1 MTVTAGPGAWVV
13 PPGRAVWVPAGMEHT
28 IQAHGRLA
36 MRTVYVAPDAVPG
49 LPVDCF
55 VVNVSPL
62 LRELIL
68 AAMTMTMPAHDPLA
82 GPEARLAGVL
92 LDQIRAAR
100 VAPLYLPYP
109 SDSRLRRV
117 ADGLI
122 ADPGDARHL
131 AAWAKTAGTSTH
143 TLARLFAAETA
154 MSFRQWRQ
162 QVRLLDAL
170 RRLASGQPV
179 TTVALDL
186 GYESPSAFIAMF
198 RKALGTTPGRY
209 FD

>member
-28 IQAHGRLA
+28 IHAHGRLA
-36 MRTVYVAPDAVPG
+36 MRTVYVAPDAVLG

-68 AAMTMTMPAHDPLA
+68 AAMTMPVLYPLA
-82 GPEARLAGVL
+82 GPEARLVAVL
-92 LDQIRAAR
+92 LDRIRAAH
-100 VAPLYLPYP
+100 VAPLYLPLP
-109 SDSRLRRV
+109 DDSRLRRV
-117 ADGLI
+117 ADALV
-122 ADPGDARHL
+122 ADPGDPRPLH
-131 AAWAKTAGTSTH
+131 AWAKTAGSSAR
-143 TLARLFAAETA
+143 TLARLFAAETGL
-154 MSFRQWRQ
+154 SFRQWRQ
-162 QVRLLDAL
+162 QARLLDAL
-170 RRLASGQPV
+170 RRLAEGQPV

-198 RKALGTTPGRY
+198 KKALGVTPGRY